1 MEGGMD
7 IILRNPDNYRQMAD
21 SINKEVSGGNVVVSS
36 AVQKVPPVKKVD
48 IDREPT
54 ISRSELADKIELL
67 NAELKSSNQ
76 AVMFSSDPTTGRDI
90 VKVTNR
96 STGELIRQ
104 IPSIEALKAMQNMD
118 LMMGLIF
125 NKST

>member
-1 MEGGMD
+1 MD

-48 IDREPT
+48 IDHEPT
-54 ISRSELADKIELL
+54 ISRTELADKIERL